1 MANKI
6 SFKQTKTNEK
16 RTDSKGIAKF
26 FKRSFISGLL
36 IILPLWLTVI
46 VLMILFRWTSNFS
59 MPILLPILK
68 FFTSDSYWI
77 ELLAKIASFFLTLII
92 ICFIGFFTNKLLG
105 KKLLNYFEN
114 IFIKLPLAGSIYL
127 SLKKLFSFF
136 SNNDKSMSFQKAVF
150 IPFGNKDSYCLA
162 FSTGEKIINGQTYV
176 TTFMPTTPNPTT
188 GFLML
193 IKKQDVIE
201 SQYTVEQAIQYIISA
216 GIIQP
221 DAKIQEKTNDNI

>member
-1 MANKI
+1 MANNLNFINIKK
-6 SFKQTKTNEK
+6 S
-16 RTDSKGIAKF
+16 DSKEFVKF

-46 VLMILFRWTSNFS
+46 VLMILFRWTSSFS

-77 ELLAKIASFFLTLII
+77 ELFAKIASFFLTLII

-105 KKLLNYFEN
+105 KKVLNYFET
-114 IFIKLPLAGSIYL
+114 FFTKLPLAGSIYL

-136 SNNDKSMSFQKAVF
+136 SGGNNSANFQKVVF
-150 IPFGNKDSYCLA
+150 IPFGNKDSYCMA
-162 FSTGEKIINGQTYV
+162 FSTGEKVINGQTYV

-188 GFLML
+188 GF
-193 IKKQDVIE
+193 
-201 SQYTVEQAIQYIISA
+201 
-216 GIIQP
+216 
-221 DAKIQEKTNDNI
+221 

>member
-6 SFKQTKTNEK
+6 SLKKTKTSEK
-16 RTDSKGIAKF
+16 KTDSKEIAKF

-92 ICFIGFFTNKLLG
+92 ICFIGFFANKLLG
-105 KKLLNYFEN
+105 RKVLNYFEN
-114 IFIKLPLAGSIYL
+114 IFTKLPLAGSIYL

-136 SNNDKSMSFQKAVF
+136 SNNDKSMNFQKAVF
-150 IPFGNKDSYCLA
+150 IPFGNKDSYCMA
-162 FSTGEKIINGQTYV
+162 FSTGEKIINGEKYITA
-176 TTFMPTTPNPTT
+176 FMPTTPNPTT

-193 IKKQDVIE
+193 IKAQDVIE
-201 SQYTVEQAIQYIISA
+201 SNYTVEQAIQYIISA

-221 DAKIQEKTNDNI
+221 GEKQFGETNDNI